1 MKGFARVAA
10 AVPLAAVADPAANRE
25 RTLDLW
31 READARGANLV
42 VFPELGLSAYTIRD
56 LVLNATLL
64 DAVEASLLR
73 LADDAKDL
81 TALALVGVPLR
92 SPHGLYNCAAAV
104 ARGELLG
111 LVPKSYLPN
120 YREFEEARWYRPGT
134 EVPPGGTLRVG
145 DLDVPFG
152 TDLLFEGST
161 SGLTVGVEICEDLW
175 VQTPPSSAQAS
186 AGATLIA
193 NLSAS
198 NFTIGKAEIRR
209 NLALSQSDRG
219 KCAYVYVAA
228 GPGESSTDLTW
239 DADAF
244 VCENGNLLAEST
256 RFAREGQLVVQDVD
270 LESLGF
276 ERRSTTTFG
285 DCAARGAHGA
295 VPFRRA
301 RFETVEPAGL
311 ERAVSP
317 TPFLPS
323 DEATLARRCW
333 EMFEI
338 QSNALA
344 TRMRAIGGADA
355 PKLVL
360 GVSGGLDSTNAALV
374 CAASLDLEGRPR
386 EDLICLTMPGF
397 GTSEGTRDNGADLVR
412 ALGGTRREI
421 PIGEASRVVLEAVGH
436 PAAEGVSS
444 VDELVA
450 RLRET
455 PEHGDVTLEN
465 VQARLRTL
473 LLMTIANRDG
483 GIVVGTGDLSE
494 KALGWST
501 YAGDHIAMYDVNAGV
516 PKTLLQFVIRWVAN
530 ERAATWSESE
540 SLKATLY
547 RILDTPISPELLPA
561 DAQGKIAQLTEDTLG
576 PYELHDFFLYHFV
589 RFGARPG
596 RILDLASVAF
606 DGRYDGETLAKWCTK
621 FVWRF
626 FSQQFKRSCT
636 ADGPKVGTVALSPRG
651 DWRMPSDA
659 VARSWLEQI
668 ETWEAPGRHGRASVA
683 DGPV

>member
-1 MKGFARVAA
+1 MKGFARIAA
-10 AVPLAAVADPAANRE
+10 AVPLTAVADPGTNAE
-25 RTLDLW
+25 RTLALW

-42 VFPELGLSAYTIRD
+42 VFPELGLSAYSIRD
-56 LVLNATLL
+56 LTLNTTLL
-64 DAVEASLLR
+64 DASEAALATLIEAS
-73 LADDAKDL
+73 AGIA
-81 TALALVGVPLR
+81 ALALVGLPVR
-92 SPHGLYNCAAAV
+92 APHGLHNVAAAV
-104 ARGELLG
+104 CRGELLG

-120 YREFEEARWYRPGT
+120 YREFEEARWFRPGT
-134 EVPPGGTLRVG
+134 EVPAGGTLRVAG
-145 DLDVPFG
+145 RDVPFG
-152 TDLLFEGST
+152 TDLLFEGSLQ
-161 SGLTVGVEICEDLW
+161 GLCVGVEICEDLW
-175 VQTPPSSAQAS
+175 VQVPPSSAQAS
-186 AGATLIA
+186 AGATVIA

-270 LESLGF
+270 LEALGF

-285 DCAARGAHGA
+285 DCAARGAGDGA
-295 VPFRRA
+295 AFRRM
-301 RFETVEPAGL
+301 RFEAAEPAGL

-317 TPFLPS
+317 TPFLPR
-323 DEATLARRCW
+323 DEATLATRCW

-344 TRMRAIGGADA
+344 KRMRAIPGPDGNG

-374 CAASLDLEGRPR
+374 CAAALDLEGRPR
-386 EDLICLTMPGF
+386 EDLVCVTMPGF
-397 GTSEGTRDNGADLVR
+397 GTSEGTRDNGADLIR
-412 ALGGTRREI
+412 ALGGTRHEI
-421 PIGEASRVVLEAVGH
+421 PIGDASRTVLEAVGH
-436 PAAEGVSS
+436 PATEGVTD
-444 VDELVA
+444 VEGLLA
-450 RLRET
+450 RLRER
-455 PEHGDVTLEN
+455 PEHGDVTFEN

-530 ERAATWSESE
+530 ERARTWSDSE
-540 SLKATLY
+540 TLKETLY
-547 RILDTPISPELLPA
+547 AILDTPISPELLPA
-561 DAQGKIAQLTEDTLG
+561 DAQGKIAQLTEETLG
-576 PYELHDFFLYHFV
+576 PYELHDFFLFHFV

-596 RILDLASVAF
+596 RILDLATVAF
-606 DGRYDGETLAKWCTK
+606 DGRYDDEALVKWCTK

-626 FSQQFKRSCT
+626 FTQQFKRSCT
-636 ADGPKVGTVALSPRG
+636 ADGVKVGTVALSPRG

-659 VARSWLEQI
+659 RAEAWLEEIRGWRREEPRQ
-668 ETWEAPGRHGRASVA
+668 A
-683 DGPV
+683 

>member
-10 AVPLAAVADPAANRE
+10 AVPLTAIADPAENAA
-25 RTLDLW
+25 RTLALW
-31 READARGANLV
+31 READERGANVV
-42 VFPELGLSAYTIRD
+42 VFPELGLSGYTIRD
-56 LVLNATLL
+56 LVLNGALL
-64 DAVEASLLR
+64 DAVETALLGLVEHGR
-73 LADDAKDL
+73 ELA
-81 TALALVGVPLR
+81 ALALVGVPLR
-92 SPHGLYNCAAAV
+92 APHGLYNCAAAISG
-104 ARGELLG
+104 GELLG

-134 EVPPGGTLRVG
+134 EIPPGTTLRVG
-145 DLDVPFG
+145 ELDVPLG
-152 TDLLFEGST
+152 TDLLFEAT
-161 SGLTVGVEICEDLW
+161 LPGLAVGVEICEDLW
-175 VQTPPSSAQAS
+175 VQSPPSSALAS
-186 AGATLIA
+186 AGATVIA

-270 LESLGF
+270 LEGLAF
-276 ERRSTTTFG
+276 ERRSTVTFG
-285 DCAARGAHGA
+285 DCAARTGAAGA
-295 VPFRRA
+295 PFRRP
-301 RFETVEPAGL
+301 RFEAAEPAGL
-311 ERAVSP
+311 VRTVSP
-317 TPFLPS
+317 TPFLPR
-323 DEATLARRCW
+323 DEATLATRCW

-344 TRMRAIGGADA
+344 KRMRAIGE

-374 CAASLDLEGRPR
+374 CAAALDLEGRPR
-386 EDLICLTMPGF
+386 EDLVCVTMPGF
-397 GTSEGTRDNGADLVR
+397 GTSEGTQGNGAELVR

-421 PIGEASRVVLEAVGH
+421 PIGDASRTVLEAVGH
-436 PAAEGVSS
+436 PAAEGVSTAE
-444 VDELVA
+444 ELVA
-450 RLRET
+450 RLRDS

-473 LLMTIANRDG
+473 LLMTIANGDG

-501 YAGDHIAMYDVNAGV
+501 YSGDHIAMYDVNAGV

-530 ERAATWSESE
+530 QRARTWSESE

-547 RILDTPISPELLPA
+547 AILDTPISPELLPA
-561 DAQGKIAQLTEDTLG
+561 DAEGRIAQLTEDTLG
-576 PYELHDFFLYHFV
+576 PYELHDFFLFHFV

-606 DGRYDGETLAKWCTK
+606 EGRYDAEELAKWCRK

-626 FSQQFKRSCT
+626 FTQQFKRSCT

-659 VARSWLEQI
+659 RADAWLWEI
-668 ETWEAPGRHGRASVA
+668 ETWVA
-683 DGPV
+683 DTAGKS

>member
-10 AVPLAAVADPAANRE
+10 AVPLAAVADPDANRE
-25 RTLDLW
+25 RTLELW

-56 LVLNATLL
+56 LVLSTTLL
-64 DAVEASLLR
+64 DTVEASLLR
-73 LADDAKDL
+73 LAEDGEHLA
-81 TALALVGVPLR
+81 ALALVGVPLR
-92 SPHGLYNCAAAV
+92 APHGLYNCAAAI

-145 DLDVPFG
+145 DRDVPFG
-152 TDLLFEGST
+152 TDLLFAGSVP
-161 SGLTVGVEICEDLW
+161 GLTVGVEICEDLW

-186 AGATLIA
+186 AGATVIA

-244 VCENGNLLAEST
+244 VCENGNLLAESV
-256 RFAREGQLVVQDVD
+256 RFARMGQLVVQDVD

-285 DCAARGAHGA
+285 DCAARGPHGA
-295 VPFRRA
+295 APFRRLP
-301 RFETVEPAGL
+301 FEAAEPAGL

-317 TPFLPS
+317 TPFLPR
-323 DEATLARRCW
+323 DEATLAKRCW

-344 TRMRAIGGADA
+344 TRMRAIGGGGDE

-374 CAASLDLEGRPR
+374 CAAALDLEGRPR

-421 PIGEASRVVLEAVGH
+421 PIGEASRTVLEAVGH
-436 PAAEGVSS
+436 PAAEGVAS
-444 VDELVA
+444 VEELVA

-473 LLMTIANRDG
+473 LLMTIANRDN

-530 ERAATWSESE
+530 DRAATWSESE
-540 SLKATLY
+540 SLKQTLY

-561 DAQGKIAQLTEDTLG
+561 DAAGKIAQLTEDTLG

-606 DGRYDGETLAKWCTK
+606 EGRYDDEALAKWCRK
-621 FVWRF
+621 FVRRF

-659 VARSWLEQI
+659 AAGAWLAEI
-668 ETWEAPGRHGRASVA
+668 EEWTAGVQRGMTT
-683 DGPV
+683 